1 MKSKSKKHI
10 IGNRAARKNR
20 VRPIILSVAS
30 ALSLVPVQAAYASFA
45 ATPLGLQNKTETSG
59 QLAVKHNIMF
69 FIDDSG
75 SMAFNVDGTK
85 TTAVPPAE
93 QRLTIA
99 KNALN
104 SVLDKYQD
112 QFNWG
117 LQTLHNNGRSDTAD
131 FSTSWSEMKNKVNQ
145 ISARSGTPTTRRYYE
160 IVSNVV
166 MPNVQYRCQK
176 SYVVLMSDGDA
187 NLSCNYNFQYVNP
200 SRTRIANF
208 SYNQGSYYSDYYNRT
223 LNLRYDVNFADSYRY
238 FGVSANSGACFDMTG
253 GSYNTFWDRE
263 GGLGFFSQRLANDDF
278 KKTGVDKAGVSWN
291 GDPNVDPKD
300 TDFSKQ
306 LVQTFTVGFGGGM
319 TAVGQKYLTQGAS
332 RPEWYFNAQSS
343 DSLLNAFTT
352 IAKSIQNDSANI
364 GLVGTGTVA
373 PAKTSS
379 GISGMAA
386 NVELDSGTWSSR
398 LRFYD
403 VDKATGRV
411 NANSPKYPLFT
422 ERQTLINTD
431 GANIYW
437 ANDYTSYGNNTL
449 FGLGSSA
456 KEDEWKSALVPWV
469 IRTGN
474 DNDIANRYGKAQG
487 YSQDYRERKPT
498 QENPDTRNLGDIIDS
513 PVLTIGGGT
522 ADGLVNG
529 RNEFLVTAAN
539 DGMVHLFRSHDDQNP
554 YSLALSYIPAA
565 MERGSESDNYG
576 GQNIAHTLKEVADKD
591 YGDAAH
597 PHRYL
602 INGGIV
608 VRRTANDANVKGQQS
623 FMFGAMGQGARGAY
637 ALNIG
642 GKNRVTGENIGLN
655 AASSSWLSQVPLFE
669 TKKTNEDTAN
679 GKPYYMNMLGYT
691 VGTPQIGRIALQR
704 ENGAVN
710 FEQNTRYGG
719 FLASGYG
726 LERSSSP
733 ETALY
738 VYDMLGQSAYDGSI
752 NGAVAGD
759 VIHKFEIGGTAG
771 LSSPTL
777 VDTDFDGVVDVAYA
791 GDYAGNMYR
800 FDMRAD
806 STSDWKVTKIFSG
819 NPSQPITSAPAVSRL
834 ASNKYVVIFG
844 TGSDIYQEDIN
855 DKNQQAVY
863 GVYDDLTVETPT
875 TVSVSDLQQQ
885 DLSETGDGF
894 RQITNTKAIAEGKKG
909 WFVPLGAN
917 DGERVVVKPTMIL
930 RTAVVSTRIYNQKTI
945 KTEGNSA
952 DVCRVDS
959 ETTET
964 SSSSWILALNAET
977 GGALK
982 KADARLKFIQQADP
996 AAPYYAGMKYDGI
1009 TSFTYMDA
1017 TKLNDSPVTR
1027 DGDSGGSGTDQPFKA
1042 PNSEIP
1048 NNKCFSRD
1056 AVRVLLTNKNES
1068 FDIEGRICG
1077 IRRLSWREI
1086 FF

>member
-10 IGNRAARKNR
+10 TGNRAARKNS

-30 ALSLVPVQAAYASFA
+30 ALSLVPVQAVYASFA

-75 SMAFNVDGTK
+75 SMEYNVDGTK
-85 TTAVPPAE
+85 TTAVPLAE

-104 SVLDKYQD
+104 SVLDKYQG

-117 LQTLHNNGRSDTAD
+117 LQTLHNNGGSDTPD
-131 FSTSWSEMKNKVNQ
+131 FSTSWSEMKNKVNK
-145 ISARSGTPTTRRYYE
+145 ITARNVTPTTRRYYE

-166 MPNVQYRCQK
+166 MPNVKYRCQK

-187 NLSCNYNFQYVNP
+187 NLSSKCGGSSD
-200 SRTRIANF
+200 SRTSDFNYPSGYQFDKYFGDARGAGAGKCHYIPEV
-208 SYNQGSYYSDYYNRT
+208 SYND
-223 LNLRYDVNFADSYRY
+223 
-238 FGVSANSGACFDMTG
+238 
-253 GSYNTFWDRE
+253 FWDRHNSSE
-263 GGLGFFSQRLANDDF
+263 IGINSGLRFFSQKLATDDF
-278 KKTGVDKAGVSWN
+278 KTNGVDAAGVSWN
-291 GDPNVDPKD
+291 GDPSVDPKGM
-300 TDFSKQ
+300 DFSKQ

-319 TAVGQKYLTQGAS
+319 TKEGDEYLKQGAS
-332 RPEWYFNAQSS
+332 RPDWYFDAKSS
-343 DSLLNAFTT
+343 ESLLNAFNT
-352 IAKSIQNDSANI
+352 IAESIKNDSANI
-364 GLVGTGTVA
+364 GLVDNGTVA

-403 VDKATGRV
+403 VNTQTGRV
-411 NANSPKYPLFT
+411 NNAEPKYPLF
-422 ERQTLINTD
+422 EVEGRETLINID
-431 GANIYW
+431 GNVYKAE
-437 ANDYTSYGNNTL
+437 ASYGDNAMFNL
-449 FGLGSSA
+449 SSNQPN
-456 KEDEWKSALVPWV
+456 EWKDILVPWV
-469 IRTGN
+469 IRKY
-474 DNDIANRYGKAQG
+474 DNDEKFRKLKAQG
-487 YSQDYRERKPT
+487 YSQDYRLRLPT
-498 QENPDTRNLGDIIDS
+498 EDNADTRNLGDIIDS

-522 ADGLVNG
+522 KGGLVNG

-539 DGMVHLFRSHDDQNP
+539 DGMVHLFRSYDSADHP
-554 YSLALSYIPAA
+554 YKLELSYIPAA
-565 MERGSESDNYG
+565 MEREDEGGNSTTMGKYLKDVANAGYGSS
-576 GQNIAHTLKEVADKD
+576 I
-591 YGDAAH
+591 
-597 PHRYL
+597 PHRYMV
-602 INGGIV
+602 NGGIV
-608 VRRTANDANVKGQQS
+608 VRRTAQESNVQGQQS
-623 FMFGAMGQGARGAY
+623 FMFGAMGQGGRGAY

-642 GKNRVTGENIGLN
+642 GKHRSQGHNVGLDAN
-655 AASSSWLSQVPLFE
+655 KDRWRESVPLFE
-669 TKKTNEDTAN
+669 TAKSTTDKGSEYTNQLN
-679 GKPYYMNMLGYT
+679 YT
-691 VGTPQIGRIALQR
+691 IGTPQIGRIALQR
-704 ENGAVN
+704 STGKVDVLKGV
-710 FEQNTRYGG
+710 RYAG
-719 FLASGYG
+719 FLSTGFGRNKLKAS
-726 LERSSSP
+726 

-738 VYDMLGQSAYDGSI
+738 LYDMLGQNASNGVVEGSP
-752 NGAVAGD
+752 AGSLLY
-759 VIHKFEIGGTAG
+759 KFTIGGTAG

-777 VDTDFDGVVDVAYA
+777 LDTDFDGVVDVAYA

-806 STSDWKVTKIFSG
+806 STSGWKVTKIFSG
-819 NPSQPITSAPAVSRL
+819 NPSQPITSAPAVSRR
-834 ASNKYVVIFG
+834 STNKYVVIFG

-875 TVSVSDLQQQ
+875 AVSVSDLQQQ
-885 DLSETGDGF
+885 GLSETGDGF

-959 ETTET
+959 ETTKT